1 MVHLMN
7 HPEDRHLVNG
17 TRGVV
22 TGFEKGTRNPQV
34 QLASGRT
41 RTIKK
46 HMWELKPNPRGKV
59 LASRT
64 QIPLKLA
71 WALSIHK
78 SQGMSI
84 DRLESLPGSLF

>member
-1 MVHLMN
+1 MN

-22 TGFEKGTRNPQV
+22 TGFEKGTRNPLV
-34 QLASGRT
+34 RLASGRT

-78 SQGMSI
+78 SQA
-84 DRLESLPGSLF
+84 RVEFREPGCQD